1 MQLFP
6 NSTKHDPP
14 NHTTLLPAEKLLF
27 LVGTRNC
34 DYQVW
39 QRLDTP
45 QTRDFQKRF
54 GCAFS
59 PPSLTTRISN
69 FAEVICIFSTQ
80 SFFISKRCTCQNTRE
95 PRHVRGNSSLQL
107 ALEKSQATISYL
119 LMGKKL
125 LPVKWTASE
134 GPRFGP
140 ERTVKPWEQRS
151 DSAS

>member
-6 NSTKHDPP
+6 NSTKHNPP

-45 QTRDFQKRF
+45 QTRDFQERF
-54 GCAFS
+54 GCAFF

-95 PRHVRGNSSLQL
+95 PRHIRGNSSLQL
-107 ALEKSQATISYL
+107 ALEKSQAIISCL
-119 LMGKKL
+119 LVGKKVA
-125 LPVKWTASE
+125 PSQVNSFRGTKVWS
-134 GPRFGP
+134 
-140 ERTVKPWEQRS
+140 
-151 DSAS
+151 